1 MKQYWLLQVT
11 GWGLFYAIDS
21 MLKVAA
27 GIVSYPLFIAVFILY
42 GFAMAASHCLRIWYR
57 RWQRLPL
64 LKVVA
69 GVITASLLGAGGA
82 TSLML
87 GTLVVIKNPIIQ
99 QASGALDLLFI
110 NNLLVVW
117 AVLLIWS
124 GLYFFITRQR
134 KVDELETTQEDL
146 QQNLQQAQL
155 NALLSQLN
163 PHFMFNCINNIR
175 ALILEDAAKAR
186 EMLANLADMLRY
198 NLQSDAGETSSLSAE
213 LAIVETYVSLMK
225 MQYESRLAYQ
235 VTVDDKVSQDC
246 PVPRLMLQLLVENAI
261 KHGIAR
267 QVEGG
272 VVSVSIGLAEH
283 CLLIEVANPGSLKAG
298 EGGIGVDNIR
308 QRLAILY
315 AEQQAFTLSQ
325 QQDKVVAR
333 VQIPYK
339 DKPCG

>member
-11 GWGLFYAIDS
+11 GWGLFFAIDS
-21 MLKVAA
+21 MLKVTA

-69 GVITASLLGAGGA
+69 GVVSASLLCAAGA

-99 QASGALDLLFI
+99 QASGSLHLLFI
-110 NNLLVVW
+110 HNLLVVW
-117 AVLLIWS
+117 PVLLIWS

-134 KVDELETTQEDL
+134 KVDELETSQEDL

-186 EMLANLADMLRY
+186 DMLANLADMLRY

-235 VTVDDKVSQDC
+235 VTVDDTVSQHC

-261 KHGIAR
+261 KHGIAK
-267 QVEGG
+267 QIEGG
-272 VVSVSIGLAEH
+272 LVTVTIRRNEQN
-283 CLLIEVANPGSLKAG
+283 LLIEVTNPGMLDTQQ
-298 EGGIGVDNIR
+298 GGIGVDNIR
-308 QRLAILY
+308 QRLALLY
-315 AEQQAFTLSQ
+315 AEHHDLNLSQ
-325 QQDKVVAR
+325 QEDKVVAR
-333 VQIPYK
+333 VLIPYK
-339 DKPCG
+339 DEACG